1 MQEHHREK
9 TTGYDVVVSKGF
21 TALKPLAF
29 TAPAD
34 ETVEDFRGAVADKS
48 KIAKMIFGGFE
59 LTMTKRVLA
68 AELGTVSKSF
78 SP

>member
-34 ETVEDFRGAVADKS
+34 ETVEDFRGAVAN
-48 KIAKMIFGGFE
+48 
-59 LTMTKRVLA
+59 
-68 AELGTVSKSF
+68 
-78 SP
+78 